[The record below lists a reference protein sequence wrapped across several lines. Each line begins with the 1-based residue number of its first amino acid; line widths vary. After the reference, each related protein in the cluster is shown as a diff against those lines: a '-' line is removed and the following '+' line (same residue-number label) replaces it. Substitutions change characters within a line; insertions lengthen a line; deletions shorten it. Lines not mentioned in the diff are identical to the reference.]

1 MLIHEEVLRNLHV
14 LANLQ
19 SQQKLTCHGIRLD
32 VDQSLIQ
39 SLTRRISGVDRLT
52 TLEAAEQTCKMG
64 EEIFQSYM
72 NNIYIHCILCHHQHT
87 CRSTLLSP
95 EQLESAQNII
105 NHINEWLE
113 LKDGIYSGLDRLTKH
128 ADYTADPTFQLK
140 CKQVLN
146 KFKHWFSKCE
156 QFLQRQQVSK
166 NKSKDNHNNNN
177 NNNNNNMEEKMSS
190 CFLIELAHQSFLDK
204 SEDMHT
210 NVSKSTKKMDISASA
225 SASASASPSSSP
237 SSVSVSVS
245 DTTAFTDD
253 E

>member
-39 SLTRRISGVDRLT
+39 SFTRRISGVDRLT

-105 NHINEWLE
+105 HHIQEWLE
-113 LKDGIYSGLDRLTKH
+113 LKNGVYSGIDRLTKH

-166 NKSKDNHNNNN
+166 NKSKDDDNHK
-177 NNNNNNMEEKMSS
+177 NNNNNMEEKMPS

-204 SEDMHT
+204 SVDA
-210 NVSKSTKKMDISASA
+210 VSKATKKMDISASP
-225 SASASASPSSSP
+225 STSPP
-237 SSVSVSVS
+237 SVSVSVS
-245 DTTAFTDD
+245 DATTFTDD